1 MSHTRRTLSLLV
13 GAALLAALSAT
24 TALAE
29 ASGIKKVTQQADKA
43 ITNGVREAGKG
54 FKQASQAVD
63 RAAKAGSDAVRRAAK
78 GRE

>member
-1 MSHTRRTLSLLV
+1 MSHIRRIISLLV
-13 GAALLAALSAT
+13 GAALLAALFAT

-29 ASGIKKVTQQADKA
+29 AGGVKKVTRQADKA
-43 ITNGVREAGKG
+43 ITTGVREAGKG